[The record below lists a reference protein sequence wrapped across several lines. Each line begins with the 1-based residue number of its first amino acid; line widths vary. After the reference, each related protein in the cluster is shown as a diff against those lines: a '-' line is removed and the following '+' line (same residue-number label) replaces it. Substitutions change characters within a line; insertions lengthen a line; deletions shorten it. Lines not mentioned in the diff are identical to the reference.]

1 MLCAVLAVCCSYI
14 VIAAAGCP
22 KCVAPRVLLLNV
34 VDALEVEGGVL
45 RTVGLIV
52 ATLHGLDCVSN

>member
-14 VIAAAGCP
+14 VIAAAGRP

-34 VDALEVEGGVL
+34 VDALDVEVCVL
-45 RTVGLIV
+45 GTVELNI
-52 ATLHGLDCVSN
+52 AALHGLNCVSN